1 MRHHRRILGSL
12 ALGLEPN
19 RETRDSVCPQ
29 FLRSGPNPE
38 PRTPAPRPLTRWRW
52 RGKVSSDLQAAFR
65 RRPDLFAQLIRE
77 LKNLP
82 DRALLRIVR
91 EVRDGEW

>member
-1 MRHHRRILGSL
+1 MFVPSFF
-12 ALGLEPN
+12 A
-19 RETRDSVCPQ
+19 Q
-29 FLRSGPNPE
+29 A
-38 PRTPAPRPLTRWRW
+38 RTPNALPLTSWRW

-82 DRALLRIVR
+82 DRVLLRIVR
-91 EVRDGEW
+91 VVRDGDWRKAAP